1 MLASRLATRAVL
13 LAAFAL
19 AAGCSST
26 TDVSPSPSLVGTY
39 LLYTAAA
46 QPAPALIHTAVDTSH
61 APIDIYVIGDT
72 LEILD
77 GGHYIQHARLEA
89 RTGSQ
94 LLSTSRWSDHGLFT
108 VNGNTLTFESDYLQN
123 VSFSGALTADGMVA
137 VSQNLATEGTADIY
151 LFTRAP

>member
-1 MLASRLATRAVL
+1 MLVPRLAARSAL

-19 AAGCSST
+19 SVGCSST
-26 TDVSPSPSLVGTY
+26 TDVAPSPSLVGSY
-39 LLYTAAA
+39 VLKAAA
-46 QPAPALIHTAVDTSH
+46 GQPAPALIHTAVDTSH
-61 APIDIYVIGDT
+61 APIDIYVVGDT

-108 VNGNTLTFESDYLQN
+108 VNGNALTFESDFLQN
-123 VSFSGALTADGMVA
+123 VSFSGALTADGMIA

-151 LFTRAP
+151 LFTRAH

>member
-1 MLASRLATRAVL
+1 MLVPRLAARAVL
-13 LAAFAL
+13 VAAFAL
-19 AAGCSST
+19 AAGCRGT
-26 TDVSPSPSLVGTY
+26 TDVLPPPLEGSFVLH
-39 LLYTAAA
+39 TAAG

-61 APIDIYVIGDT
+61 APIDIYVVGDT

-108 VNGNTLTFESDYLQN
+108 VNGNTLTFESDFLQN
-123 VSFSGALTADGMVA
+123 VSFSGGLTADGMIA
-137 VSQNLATEGTADIY
+137 VSQNLAAEGTADIY
-151 LFTRAP
+151 LFTRAH